1 MMREEDL
8 SLKTYTFKYTLLLFV
23 LGIVV
28 SAMLGWMIYK
38 VNINKYFDG
47 IIQAQQKDLTQA
59 LVIFS
64 QEIKGMENT
73 IKLLHDIP
81 SMQLALADNT
91 PLDRKQAEQTFV
103 SFISTF
109 EPLMQVRWLDEKGEE
124 RVRVDGKDGSYVVIP
139 KHELQ
144 NKQHRYYFSEG
155 IQSPKGEV
163 YLSALDLNIEHG
175 QIELPY
181 RPTIRVTYR
190 TDSDDNLKPGLFILN
205 YDVGSLLTSLRSF
218 NNDKV
223 QLEIVDRR
231 GFWIMHPE
239 QSYEWG
245 YDLDRKEHNIKS
257 VNPDIWEKLEA
268 NDSGTSDNIHFGE
281 AKSGLFTYKCANVA
295 QGFTYNPKSQNA
307 NLCFIAKTPSDV
319 IADQKRIVAIPAII
333 VTVLLLLSLSW
344 IIYRERQMGLTLIK
358 VNQRLANDKV
368 ILEQSERETRR
379 LLKQQQRL
387 QEDLVESGKLSA
399 LGMMVAGVAHELNT
413 PLGAAIMA
421 ASTIRKEHDL
431 LTDSFVNGL
440 TKDALQRYLHSTEM
454 GLDLVE
460 NNQQRAA
467 QLVRSFK
474 RLAIDRA
481 TEDIVSFMLD
491 QVIDDLMKTLHHRL
505 KTARVDVEVHVDS
518 IDMLGIP
525 GVLSQ
530 VLQNLIINAL
540 NHAFLPEMGGKLVIS
555 AAALEGNVILK
566 VADNGK
572 GIDSN
577 MVSKI
582 FEPFVTS
589 KRSNG
594 STGLGL
600 HFVHQWV
607 TRSLHGTINV
617 ETELNRGT
625 TFIIRLPQTLAVN
638 LPTD

>member
-1 MMREEDL
+1 MRDDEL
-8 SLKTYTFKYTLLLFV
+8 SSRTYTLKYTLLLFI
-23 LGIVV
+23 LGMAVSIV
-28 SAMLGWMIYK
+28 LGWMIYK
-38 VNINKYFDG
+38 ININKYFDG
-47 IIQAQQKDLTQA
+47 LIQVQQKDVTQS

-64 QEIKGMENT
+64 QEIKGMEDT
-73 IKLLHDIP
+73 IKVLHDSP
-81 SMQLALADNT
+81 SMRSSLAVHS
-91 PLDRKQAEQTFV
+91 PLDRKQAEATFV
-103 SFISTF
+103 AFIRTF
-109 EPLMQVRWLDEKGEE
+109 EPLMQVRWLDDKGEE
-124 RVRVDGKDGSYVVIP
+124 RVRVDGKGGAYTVIP
-139 KHELQ
+139 EHALQ
-144 NKQHRYYFSEG
+144 NKKSRYYFSEG

-190 TDSDDNLKPGLFILN
+190 TDADDDLKTGLFILN

-223 QLEIVDRR
+223 QLEIVDQR
-231 GFWIMHPE
+231 GFWIMHPDK
-239 QSYEWG
+239 SYEWG
-245 YDLDRKEHNIKS
+245 YDLDRKEHNIKL
-257 VNPDIWEKLEA
+257 VNPDIWKKLEA
-268 NDSGTSDNIHFGE
+268 SDSRASDDIHFGE
-281 AKSGLFTYKCANVA
+281 TKSGLFTYKCTNVA
-295 QGFTYNPKSQNA
+295 QGFSHNQQTQNT
-307 NLCFIAKTPSDV
+307 NLCFIAKTPSNV
-319 IADQKRIVAIPAII
+319 ITAQKLLIAIPAFI
-333 VTVLLLLSLSW
+333 VSLLLALSLSW
-344 IIYRERQMGLTLIK
+344 IIYRERKMGFTLIK

-368 ILEQSERETRR
+368 LLEQSERETRR
-379 LLKQQQRL
+379 LLGQQQRL
-387 QEDLVESGKLSA
+387 QEDLIESDKLSA

-421 ASTIRKEHDL
+421 ASTIKKEHQL
-431 LTDSFVNGL
+431 LADSFANGL
-440 TKDALQRYLHSTEM
+440 TKDALQRYLESTEM

-460 NNQQRAA
+460 TNQQRAA

-505 KTARVDVEVHVDS
+505 KTARVDVELNVEH
-518 IDMLGIP
+518 IEMQGIP
-525 GVLSQ
+525 GILSQ
-530 VLQNLIINAL
+530 VLQNLVINAL
-540 NHAFLPEMGGKLVIS
+540 NHAFKPGMGGKLVIS
-555 AAALEGNVILK
+555 AAAVDGNVTLK

-577 MVSKI
+577 IVSKI

-594 STGLGL
+594 NTGLGM

-607 TRSLHGTINV
+607 TRSLHGSVTV

-625 TFIIRLPQTLAVN
+625 TFIICIPQTLAVD
-638 LPTD
+638 LPSD